1 MNRRPLYSTNASLYN
16 IIDNFDNTTELK
28 PGVIRPPIRNAY
40 DSQYEYELAVQ
51 TGINYARENGI
62 EYLNYY

>member
-1 MNRRPLYSTNASLYN
+1 MNRRPLYSTNANLYN
-16 IIDNFDNTTELK
+16 NVDNFDNTIELK
-28 PGVIRPPIRNAY
+28 PCVIRPPIRNSY

-51 TGINYARENGI
+51 TGINYALQNGI